1 MCFSNYIFT
10 RWVFYGMWQSV
21 VIILLSFIPFEQQ
34 GGSLWLEGNFAY
46 LGIVIIANISVMTA
60 TNAHTAVS
68 LIFQIGPILFFMLCS
83 WILNYFKFSVLF
95 GTLRPQFSSIEF
107 YYILLLMLLAIVQVD
122 IGVNYINKKI
132 RQRMIKIA
140 RRIKHTLKNM
150 RGRKSTDSEY
160 KTKARRA
167 PHRGF
172 AFDQEPGNAPQ
183 IVNRVK
189 NASVF
194 GRKTMN
200 SSNLYSMLME
210 DQDIQRS
217 DFLSKT
223 YYKKAKDDNQKR
235 RQSTDKIFE

>member
-1 MCFSNYIFT
+1 
-10 RWVFYGMWQSV
+10 MWQSV
-21 VIILLSFIPFEQQ
+21 VIVLLAFIPFEQQ

-95 GTLRPQFSSIEF
+95 GTLRPQFNSIEF

-122 IGVNYINKKI
+122 IGVNYINKKL

-150 RGRKSTDSEY
+150 RGRKSTDTEY
-160 KTKARRA
+160 KTKARRV

-183 IVNRVK
+183 VVNRIK
-189 NASVF
+189 KASLLN
-194 GRKTMN
+194 RKTMT
-200 SSNLYSMLME
+200 STSLYSMLMD
-210 DQDIQRS
+210 DQEMQRS
-217 DFLSKT
+217 GFMSKT
-223 YYKKAKDDNQKR
+223 HYKKPKDDKKMR
-235 RQSTDKIFE
+235 HQSTDKIFEEILGEQEEDS